1 MFQEKDQR
9 KENDMEL
16 KDTLRGRRVRHI
28 GELSKDEVND
38 ILDLAQWF
46 RDNKDDKTY
55 LHLCE
60 GKTQVLLFVY
70 ESTRTRM
77 AFEISMNELGGSNL
91 YMHTATSMVNKGE
104 TWADTARAINRM
116 AHVATLRLW
125 DQSHVDEMGEQLDI
139 PLINACS
146 PQDHTTQV
154 LAQLLTM
161 RQSHGKLDGLTVAY
175 VGMTRGVVHSLMRV
189 CPVMGMNLITACPK
203 AYEFD
208 ETVLADG
215 KERAEKCGTRLAIT
229 HDLAAA
235 AKEADVIEGG
245 VLLRSKLAGESL
257 PEEAQVIA
265 ARFQV
270 TKELLA
276 GAKKGCT
283 FQHSGP
289 IFRGYEMTDEVLDD
303 PNSLVWEEAENAKY
317 VKKAMLALLLK

>member
-1 MFQEKDQR
+1 
-9 KENDMEL
+9 MEL
-16 KDTLRGRRVRHI
+16 KDSISGRIVRHI
-28 GELSKDEVND
+28 GELSSQEVTD

-46 RDNKDDKTY
+46 RDNKEDTTY
-55 LHLCE
+55 LRLCE

-77 AFEISMNELGGSNL
+77 AFETAWSELGGANM

-125 DQSHVDEMGEQLDI
+125 DQSQVDEMAAQLDI

-161 RQSHGKLDGLTVAY
+161 RQTHGELEGLTVVY
-175 VGMTRGVVHSLMRV
+175 VGMARGVVHSLMRV
-189 CPVMGMNLITACPK
+189 FPVLGMNLTTACPE

-215 KERAEKCGTRLAIT
+215 KRLAAQHGTRLTIM
-229 HDLAAA
+229 HDLREAV
-235 AKEADVIEGG
+235 KDADVIEGG
-245 VLLRSKLAGESL
+245 VLLRSKLAGEEL
-257 PEEAQVIA
+257 PEESQVIVDKF
-265 ARFQV
+265 RV
-270 TKELLA
+270 TREILA
-276 GAKKGCT
+276 GAKTGCT

-289 IFRGYEMTDEVLDD
+289 IFRGYEMTDDVLDD
-303 PNSLVWEEAENAKY
+303 PTSLVWEEAENAKY
-317 VKKAMLALLLK
+317 VKKAMLALLMK